1 MKNNK
6 HANYY
11 VTSIVQDIQTRFV
24 GEKTT
29 KYSLSQIERIYD
41 FDDGAVVKYE
51 WQDSSVVK
59 SMDEYNHRFSLT
71 KPPKP
76 NPHKL
81 SKGIIKVIS
90 FPVGG
95 R

>member
-6 HANYY
+6 HTNYY
-11 VTSIVQDIQTRFV
+11 VTSIIQDIQTRFIT
-24 GEKTT
+24 EKTT
-29 KYSLSQIERIYD
+29 KFSLSQIERTYE

-51 WQDSSVVK
+51 WRDAVAASEK
-59 SMDEYNHRFSLT
+59 DGFNHRFTLT

-81 SKGIIKVIS
+81 TKGVIKVIEHTD
-90 FPVGG
+90 GG